1 MSKAR
6 VGVLI
11 FPGTNSEEETL
22 RACCAA
28 GLDAELVHWNAELEA
43 VRAFDAYV
51 LPGGFAYEDRVRAG
65 AIAAH
70 DRLMSAVREG
80 AERGKLVLG
89 ICNGAQILLESGLAP
104 QLDGVARAQAGFT
117 RNAPLGKYRST
128 HVYVKLAIEPERCAI
143 TAALPPGAV
152 IPGWAS
158 HGEGRLAAH
167 PDVLARMKREGR
179 IAFVYCDARGE
190 PATDAVPNGSALGAA
205 AIVNGRG
212 NVLAIMPHPE
222 RDAWTFMH
230 HDAAR
235 ERARGS
241 ASAMLETSGGIALF
255 QSFAAAL
262 AAPIRV
268 PAGEREESGG

>member
-1 MSKAR
+1 MSGRA
-6 VGVLI
+6 GILI

-22 RACCAA
+22 RACRAA
-28 GLDAELVHWNAELEA
+28 GIDAELVHRNADLDD
-43 VRAFDAYV
+43 VRAFDAYI

-104 QLDGVARAQAGFT
+104 QLDGLARPQAGFA
-117 RNAPLGKYRST
+117 RNAPLGKFRST
-128 HVYVKLAIEPERCAI
+128 HVYVKLAIPPERCAI
-143 TAALPPGAV
+143 TATLPRHAV
-152 IPGWAS
+152 IPAWAS
-158 HGEGRLAAH
+158 HGEGRLAAQ
-167 PDVLARMKREGR
+167 PGVLERLEREER
-179 IAFVYCDARGE
+179 VAFVYCDARGE
-190 PATDAVPNGSALGAA
+190 TGPDTVPNGSALGAA
-205 AIVNGRG
+205 ALVNERG

-230 HDAAR
+230 HDATR

-241 ASAMLETSGGIALF
+241 ATAMLEASGGIALF
-255 QSFAAAL
+255 AGLAAAL
-262 AAPIRV
+262 TRNGPR
-268 PAGEREESGG
+268 